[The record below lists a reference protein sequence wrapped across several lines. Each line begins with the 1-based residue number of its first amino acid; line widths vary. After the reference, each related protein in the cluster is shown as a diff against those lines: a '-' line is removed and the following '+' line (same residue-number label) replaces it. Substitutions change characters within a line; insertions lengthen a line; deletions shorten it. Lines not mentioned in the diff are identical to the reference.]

1 MPGTELPAD
10 LEFVRNLMLG
20 ISPSGTYYEQ
30 GADVDGNGSIDIVD
44 LTLLI
49 EMLTE

>member
-1 MPGTELPAD
+1 MGGERL
-10 LEFVRNLMLG
+10 
-20 ISPSGTYYEQ
+20 SSGNFPDTNFRSWVSSHC
-30 GADVDGNGSIDIVD
+30 DVNHNGNGTIDIVD